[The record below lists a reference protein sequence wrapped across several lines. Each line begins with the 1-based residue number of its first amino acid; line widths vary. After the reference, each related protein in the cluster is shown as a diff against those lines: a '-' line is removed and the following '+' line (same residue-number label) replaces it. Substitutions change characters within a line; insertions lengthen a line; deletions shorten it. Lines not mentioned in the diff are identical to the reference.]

1 MTEGITYSLIR
12 ALQTA
17 RSRARVTMA
26 TPIGDNVVVVDY
38 DDDFFKAG
46 YCIPERDPQVVL
58 PTAVRRPGEGAEIF
72 RPIASR
78 QVQDWDQLES
88 LYAHAFYRQLGWVE
102 GDEGAVLVSEPL
114 FTSRADRERLAQTLF
129 ESFNV
134 SGLYVAE
141 QPVLALYG
149 LGKTSGVSVDVGY
162 AVTDVAP
169 VVDGAVVAAA
179 ARRTEVGSRDV
190 AAALGGLLGDAGARL
205 SEAQLDAARD
215 AACLVDSR
223 PRERLRRGTG
233 DDKDENDDTNDTNDT
248 KTERL
253 DARLPDGAEI
263 AVPPRARRMCAEAVF
278 FPARFAALAGD
289 ALAGGPSVWTF
300 DKKKETYG
308 VSDALVAAM
317 HACTP
322 EQRLACLDA
331 VAVHGGWAGGAGR
344 AAGLDARVLGDLED
358 ALPPSARP
366 MGAGAPE
373 HMPAGA
379 ERHAAWFGGAL
390 LGKVVF
396 AQNHHVTR
404 FEYHENGP
412 GAVTKRF

>member
-1 MTEGITYSLIR
+1 
-12 ALQTA
+12 
-17 RSRARVTMA
+17 MA

-58 PTAVRRPGEGAEIF
+58 PTAVRRPGDGAETF

-78 QVQDWDQLES
+78 RVQDWDQLES

-179 ARRTEVGSRDV
+179 ARRTDVGKRDV
-190 AAALGGLLGDAGARL
+190 AAALGGLLGETGARL
-205 SEAQLDAARD
+205 SEARLDAARD
-215 AACLVDSR
+215 AACVVDAR
-223 PRERLRRGTG
+223 ARERLRDGTCTTNTHDG
-233 DDKDENDDTNDTNDT
+233 FVFDDFDTNGTDDDR
-248 KTERL
+248 EPRVRVHDI
-253 DARLPDGAEI
+253 DARLPDGTMVT
-263 AVPPRARRMCAEAVF
+263 VPARARRACAEAVF

-289 ALAGGPSVWTF
+289 ALKFGHSVHSVWTHEG
-300 DKKKETYG
+300 KRETYG
-308 VSDALVAAM
+308 VSDALAAAV
-317 HACTP
+317 HACAP

-331 VAVHGGWAGGAGR
+331 VAVHGGWAG
-344 AAGLDARVLGDLED
+344 AAWRGGGFEARVLGDLAD

-373 HMPAGA
+373 HMPASAGM
-379 ERHAAWFGGAL
+379 HAAWFGGAL
-390 LGKVVF
+390 LGKMVF

>member
-1 MTEGITYSLIR
+1 
-12 ALQTA
+12 
-17 RSRARVTMA
+17 MA

-58 PTAVRRPGEGAEIF
+58 PTAVRRPGDGAETF

-78 QVQDWDQLES
+78 RVQDWDQLES

-179 ARRTEVGSRDV
+179 ARRTDVGKRDV
-190 AAALGGLLGDAGARL
+190 AAALGGLLGETGARL
-205 SEAQLDAARD
+205 SEARLDAARD
-215 AACLVDSR
+215 AACVVDAR
-223 PRERLRRGTG
+223 ARERLRDGTCTTNANDVFDANG
-233 DDKDENDDTNDTNDT
+233 ADDDRKPGSVDDI
-248 KTERL
+248 
-253 DARLPDGAEI
+253 DARLPDGTTVT
-263 AVPPRARRMCAEAVF
+263 VPARARRACAEAVF

-289 ALAGGPSVWTF
+289 ALAFGHSVWTHEG
-300 DKKKETYG
+300 KRETYG
-308 VSDALVAAM
+308 VSDALAAAV
-317 HACTP
+317 HACAP

-331 VAVHGGWAGGAGR
+331 VAVHGGWAGCAGR

-373 HMPAGA
+373 HMPESAGM
-379 ERHAAWFGGAL
+379 HAAWFGGAL
-390 LGKVVF
+390 LGKMVF

>member
-1 MTEGITYSLIR
+1 
-12 ALQTA
+12 
-17 RSRARVTMA
+17 MA

-58 PTAVRRPGEGAEIF
+58 PTAVRRPGDGAETF

-78 QVQDWDQLES
+78 RVQDWDQLES

-141 QPVLALYG
+141 QPALALYG

-179 ARRTEVGSRDV
+179 ARRTDVGKRDV
-190 AAALGGLLGDAGARL
+190 AAALGGLLGETGARL
-205 SEAQLDAARD
+205 SEARLDAARD
-215 AACLVDSR
+215 AACVVDAR
-223 PRERLRRGTG
+223 ARERLRDGTCTTNANDVFDANG
-233 DDKDENDDTNDTNDT
+233 ADDDRKPGSVDDI
-248 KTERL
+248 
-253 DARLPDGAEI
+253 DARLPDGTTVT
-263 AVPPRARRMCAEAVF
+263 VPARARRACAEAVF

-289 ALAGGPSVWTF
+289 ALAFGHSVWTHEG
-300 DKKKETYG
+300 KRETYG
-308 VSDALVAAM
+308 VSDALVAAV
-317 HACTP
+317 HACAP

-331 VAVHGGWAGGAGR
+331 VAVHGGWAGPAWRGG
-344 AAGLDARVLGDLED
+344 GFEARVLGDLAD

-373 HMPAGA
+373 HMPESAGM
-379 ERHAAWFGGAL
+379 HAAWFGGAL
-390 LGKVVF
+390 LGKMVF

>member
-1 MTEGITYSLIR
+1 
-12 ALQTA
+12 
-17 RSRARVTMA
+17 MA
-26 TPIGDNVVVVDY
+26 TPIGDNIVVVDY

-58 PTAVRRPGEGAEIF
+58 PTAVRRPGDGSETF

-78 QVQDWDQLES
+78 QVQDWDQLEC

-102 GDEGAVLVSEPL
+102 GDEGAALVSEPL

-129 ESFNV
+129 ESFNI

-141 QPVLALYG
+141 QPALALYG

-169 VVDGAVVAAA
+169 VVDGAVVTAAS
-179 ARRTEVGSRDV
+179 RRTDVGKRDV
-190 AAALGGLLGDAGARL
+190 SAALGGLLGETGARL

-215 AACLVDSR
+215 AACLVDLRPPARDATNERTTTRETDVASR
-223 PRERLRRGTG
+223 VDDHRGAFA
-233 DDKDENDDTNDTNDT
+233 DIE
-248 KTERL
+248 
-253 DARLPDGAEI
+253 AVLPDGT
-263 AVPPRARRMCAEAVF
+263 AVSVPARARRLCAEAVF
-278 FPARFAALAGD
+278 VPARFAALAGD
-289 ALAGGPSVWTF
+289 ALGVAGGPSAWRF
-300 DKKKETYG
+300 GEAKGQETHG
-308 VSDALVAAM
+308 ISDALAAAV
-317 HACTP
+317 HACAP

-331 VAVHGGWAGGAGR
+331 VAVHGGWEGR
-344 AAGLDARVLGDLED
+344 AWAAGDGFEARALGDLED

-366 MGAGAPE
+366 MGAGTPE
-373 HMPAGA
+373 HMPVSAG
-379 ERHAAWFGGAL
+379 RHAAWFGGAV
-390 LGKVVF
+390 LGKTVF

-404 FEYHENGP
+404 FEYHEHGP

>member
-1 MTEGITYSLIR
+1 
-12 ALQTA
+12 
-17 RSRARVTMA
+17 MA

-58 PTAVRRPGEGAEIF
+58 PTAVRRPGDGAETF

-78 QVQDWDQLES
+78 RVQDWDQLES

-179 ARRTEVGSRDV
+179 ARRTDVGKRDV
-190 AAALGGLLGDAGARL
+190 AAALGGLLGETGARL
-205 SEAQLDAARD
+205 SEARLDAARD
-215 AACLVDSR
+215 AACVVDAR
-223 PRERLRRGTG
+223 ARERLRDGTCTTNANDVFDVFDG
-233 DDKDENDDTNDTNDT
+233 ADDDRKPGSVDDI
-248 KTERL
+248 
-253 DARLPDGAEI
+253 DARLPDGTTVT
-263 AVPPRARRMCAEAVF
+263 VPARARRACAEAVF

-289 ALAGGPSVWTF
+289 ARGAFGHSVWTHEG
-300 DKKKETYG
+300 KRETYG
-308 VSDALVAAM
+308 VSDALAAAV
-317 HACTP
+317 HACAP

-331 VAVHGGWAGGAGR
+331 VAVHGGWAG
-344 AAGLDARVLGDLED
+344 AAWRGGGFEARVLGDLAD

-373 HMPAGA
+373 HMPESAGM
-379 ERHAAWFGGAL
+379 HAAWFGGAL
-390 LGKVVF
+390 LGKMVF

>member
-1 MTEGITYSLIR
+1 
-12 ALQTA
+12 
-17 RSRARVTMA
+17 MA

-58 PTAVRRPGEGAEIF
+58 PTAVRRPGDGAETF

-78 QVQDWDQLES
+78 RVQDWDQLES

-179 ARRTEVGSRDV
+179 ARRTDVGKRDV
-190 AAALGGLLGDAGARL
+190 AAALGGLLGETGARL
-205 SEAQLDAARD
+205 SEARLDAARD
-215 AACLVDSR
+215 AACVVDAR
-223 PRERLRRGTG
+223 ARERLRDGTCTANANDG
-233 DDKDENDDTNDTNDT
+233 FDVFDANGADDDRKPGSVDDI
-248 KTERL
+248 
-253 DARLPDGAEI
+253 DARLPDGTTVT
-263 AVPPRARRMCAEAVF
+263 VPARARRACAEAVF

-289 ALAGGPSVWTF
+289 ALAFGHSVWTHEG
-300 DKKKETYG
+300 KRETYG
-308 VSDALVAAM
+308 VSDALAAAV
-317 HACTP
+317 HACAP

-331 VAVHGGWAGGAGR
+331 VAVHGGWAGPAWRGG
-344 AAGLDARVLGDLED
+344 GFEARVLGDLAD

-373 HMPAGA
+373 HMPESAGM
-379 ERHAAWFGGAL
+379 HAAWFGGAL
-390 LGKVVF
+390 LGKMVF

>member
-1 MTEGITYSLIR
+1 
-12 ALQTA
+12 
-17 RSRARVTMA
+17 MA

-58 PTAVRRPGEGAEIF
+58 PTAVRRVGDGSETF

-141 QPVLALYG
+141 QPALALYG
-149 LGKTSGVSVDVGY
+149 LGKTSGVSVDVGH

-179 ARRTEVGSRDV
+179 ARRTDVGKRDV
-190 AAALGGLLGDAGARL
+190 AAALGGLLGETGARL
-205 SEAQLDAARD
+205 SEARLDAARD
-215 AACLVDSR
+215 AACVVDVR
-223 PRERLRRGTG
+223 PRDAAGDGNEGTTTRGGG
-233 DDKDENDDTNDTNDT
+233 DATDETSDLETDV
-248 KTERL
+248 
-253 DARLPDGAEI
+253 RLPDGT
-263 AVPPRARRMCAEAVF
+263 AVSVPARARRLCAEAVF
-278 FPARFAALAGD
+278 SPARHAALAGD
-289 ALAGGPSVWTF
+289 ALAGGPSVWRF
-300 DKKKETYG
+300 GDKRETYG
-308 VSDALVAAM
+308 VSDAVAAAV
-317 HACTP
+317 HACAP

-331 VAVHGGWAGGAGR
+331 VAVHGGWAGPAW
-344 AAGLDARVLGDLED
+344 AAGGGSFEARVLGDLED

-366 MGAGAPE
+366 VGAAAPE
-373 HMPAGA
+373 HMPASAG
-379 ERHAAWFGGAL
+379 RHAAWFGGAL
-390 LGKVVF
+390 LGKMVF

>member
-1 MTEGITYSLIR
+1 
-12 ALQTA
+12 
-17 RSRARVTMA
+17 MA

-58 PTAVRRPGEGAEIF
+58 PTAVRRPGDGAETF

-78 QVQDWDQLES
+78 RVQDWDQLES

-141 QPVLALYG
+141 QPALALYG

-179 ARRTEVGSRDV
+179 ARRTDVGKRDV
-190 AAALGGLLGDAGARL
+190 AAALGGLLGETGARL
-205 SEAQLDAARD
+205 SEARLDAARD
-215 AACLVDSR
+215 AACVVDAR
-223 PRERLRRGTG
+223 ARLRDGTCTTNTHDVLDVFDTNG
-233 DDKDENDDTNDTNDT
+233 TENDREPNKVSVNDI
-248 KTERL
+248 
-253 DARLPDGAEI
+253 DARLPDGTMVT
-263 AVPPRARRMCAEAVF
+263 VPARARRMCAEAVF

-289 ALAGGPSVWTF
+289 AISENAFGHSVWTHEG
-300 DKKKETYG
+300 KRETYG
-308 VSDALVAAM
+308 VSDALAAAV
-317 HACTP
+317 HACAP
-322 EQRLACLDA
+322 EQKLACLDA
-331 VAVHGGWAGGAGR
+331 VAVHGGWAGPAWRGG
-344 AAGLDARVLGDLED
+344 GFEARVLGDLAD

-373 HMPAGA
+373 HMPASAGM
-379 ERHAAWFGGAL
+379 HAAWFGGAL
-390 LGKVVF
+390 LGKMVF

>member
-1 MTEGITYSLIR
+1 
-12 ALQTA
+12 
-17 RSRARVTMA
+17 MA

-58 PTAVRRPGEGAEIF
+58 PTAVRRPGDGAETF

-78 QVQDWDQLES
+78 RVQDWDQLES

-179 ARRTEVGSRDV
+179 ARRTDVGKRDV
-190 AAALGGLLGDAGARL
+190 AAALGGLLGETGARL
-205 SEAQLDAARD
+205 SEARLDAARD
-215 AACLVDSR
+215 AACVVDAR
-223 PRERLRRGTG
+223 PRERLRDGTCTTNAN
-233 DDKDENDDTNDTNDT
+233 DVFDENGAEDGRGPGSVVDDI
-248 KTERL
+248 
-253 DARLPDGAEI
+253 DARLPDGTTVT
-263 AVPPRARRMCAEAVF
+263 VPARARRACAEAVF

-289 ALAGGPSVWTF
+289 ALAFGHSVWTHEG
-300 DKKKETYG
+300 KRETYG
-308 VSDALVAAM
+308 VSDALAAAV
-317 HACTP
+317 HACAP

-331 VAVHGGWAGGAGR
+331 VAVHGGWAGPAWRGGGFEAR
-344 AAGLDARVLGDLED
+344 ALGDLAD

-373 HMPAGA
+373 HMPESAGM
-379 ERHAAWFGGAL
+379 HAAWFGGAL
-390 LGKVVF
+390 LGKMVF

>member
-1 MTEGITYSLIR
+1 
-12 ALQTA
+12 
-17 RSRARVTMA
+17 MA

-58 PTAVRRPGEGAEIF
+58 PTAVRRPGDGAETF

-78 QVQDWDQLES
+78 RVQDWDQLES

-141 QPVLALYG
+141 QPALALYG

-169 VVDGAVVAAA
+169 VVDGAAVAAA
-179 ARRTEVGSRDV
+179 ARRTDVGKRTSPPRWAACSGRRARASPRRGSTPRAATPRALRTPARGGGDGTCTTNTHDV
-190 AAALGGLLGDAGARL
+190 
-205 SEAQLDAARD
+205 LDAFD
-215 AACLVDSR
+215 TN
-223 PRERLRRGTG
+223 GT
-233 DDKDENDDTNDTNDT
+233 ENDREPNKVSVNDI
-248 KTERL
+248 
-253 DARLPDGAEI
+253 DARLPDGTMVT
-263 AVPPRARRMCAEAVF
+263 VPARARRMCAEAVF

-289 ALAGGPSVWTF
+289 ALKFGHSVHSVWTHEG
-300 DKKKETYG
+300 KRETYG
-308 VSDALVAAM
+308 VSDALAAAV
-317 HACTP
+317 HACAP

-331 VAVHGGWAGGAGR
+331 VAVHGGWAGPRSGAAAASRRACSEAWRTRCLRARGR
-344 AAGLDARVLGDLED
+344 WARARRNTCPRARGCTRLG
-358 ALPPSARP
+358 S
-366 MGAGAPE
+366 GAQ
-373 HMPAGA
+373 
-379 ERHAAWFGGAL
+379 L
-390 LGKVVF
+390 LGKMEIGAEPPRDEVRVPRKR
-396 AQNHHVTR
+396 AGR
-404 FEYHENGP
+404 
-412 GAVTKRF
+412 AVTKRF

>member
-1 MTEGITYSLIR
+1 
-12 ALQTA
+12 
-17 RSRARVTMA
+17 MA

-58 PTAVRRPGEGAEIF
+58 PTAVRRPGDGAETF

-78 QVQDWDQLES
+78 RVQDWDQLES

-141 QPVLALYG
+141 QPALALYG

-179 ARRTEVGSRDV
+179 ARRTDVGKRDV
-190 AAALGGLLGDAGARL
+190 AAALGGLLGETGARL
-205 SEAQLDAARD
+205 SEARLDAARD
-215 AACLVDSR
+215 AACVVDAR
-223 PRERLRRGTG
+223 ARLTDGTCTTNTHDVLDAFDTNG
-233 DDKDENDDTNDTNDT
+233 TENDREPNKVSVNDI
-248 KTERL
+248 
-253 DARLPDGAEI
+253 DARLPDGTMVT
-263 AVPPRARRMCAEAVF
+263 VPARARRMCAEAVF

-289 ALAGGPSVWTF
+289 AISENAFGHSVWTHEG
-300 DKKKETYG
+300 KRETYG
-308 VSDALVAAM
+308 VSDALAAAV
-317 HACTP
+317 HACAP

-344 AAGLDARVLGDLED
+344 AAGLDKRVLGDLED

-396 AQNHHVTR
+396 AQNHHVSR

>member
-1 MTEGITYSLIR
+1 
-12 ALQTA
+12 
-17 RSRARVTMA
+17 MA

-58 PTAVRRPGEGAEIF
+58 PTAVRRPGDGAETF

-78 QVQDWDQLES
+78 RVQDWDQLES

-179 ARRTEVGSRDV
+179 ARRTDVGKRDV
-190 AAALGGLLGDAGARL
+190 AAALGGLLGETGARL
-205 SEAQLDAARD
+205 SEARLAAARD
-215 AACLVDSR
+215 AACVVDAR
-223 PRERLRRGTG
+223 ARERLRDGTCTTNFFENVFDTNG
-233 DDKDENDDTNDTNDT
+233 TENDREPRVRVHDI
-248 KTERL
+248 
-253 DARLPDGAEI
+253 DARLPDGTMVT
-263 AVPPRARRMCAEAVF
+263 VPARARRACAEAVF

-289 ALAGGPSVWTF
+289 AISENAFGHSVWTHEG
-300 DKKKETYG
+300 KRETYG
-308 VSDALVAAM
+308 VSDALAAAV
-317 HACTP
+317 HACAP

-331 VAVHGGWAGGAGR
+331 VAVHGGWAG
-344 AAGLDARVLGDLED
+344 AAWRGGGFEARVLGDLAD

-373 HMPAGA
+373 HMPASAGM
-379 ERHAAWFGGAL
+379 HAAWFGGAL
-390 LGKVVF
+390 LGKMVF

>member
-1 MTEGITYSLIR
+1 
-12 ALQTA
+12 
-17 RSRARVTMA
+17 MA

-58 PTAVRRPGEGAEIF
+58 PTAVRRPGDGAETF

-78 QVQDWDQLES
+78 RVQDWDQLES

-141 QPVLALYG
+141 QPALALYG

-179 ARRTEVGSRDV
+179 ARRTDVGKRDV
-190 AAALGGLLGDAGARL
+190 AAALGGLLGETGARL
-205 SEAQLDAARD
+205 SEARLDAARD
-215 AACLVDSR
+215 AACVVDAR
-223 PRERLRRGTG
+223 ARERLRDGTCTTNFFENVFDTNG
-233 DDKDENDDTNDTNDT
+233 TENDREPQVRVNDI
-248 KTERL
+248 
-253 DARLPDGAEI
+253 DARLPDGTMVT
-263 AVPPRARRMCAEAVF
+263 VPARARRMCAEAVF

-289 ALAGGPSVWTF
+289 AISENAFGHSVWTHEG
-300 DKKKETYG
+300 KRETYG
-308 VSDALVAAM
+308 VSDALAAAV
-317 HACTP
+317 HACAP

-331 VAVHGGWAGGAGR
+331 VAVHGGWAGPAWRGG
-344 AAGLDARVLGDLED
+344 GFEARVLGDLAD

-373 HMPAGA
+373 HMPASAGM
-379 ERHAAWFGGAL
+379 HAAWFGGAL
-390 LGKVVF
+390 LGKMVF

>member
-1 MTEGITYSLIR
+1 
-12 ALQTA
+12 
-17 RSRARVTMA
+17 MA

-58 PTAVRRPGEGAEIF
+58 PTAVRRPGDGAETF

-78 QVQDWDQLES
+78 RVQDWDQLES

-179 ARRTEVGSRDV
+179 ARRTDVGKRDV
-190 AAALGGLLGDAGARL
+190 AAALGGLLG
-205 SEAQLDAARD
+205 
-215 AACLVDSR
+215 
-223 PRERLRRGTG
+223 ERRAPLR
-233 DDKDENDDTNDTNDT
+233 
-248 KTERL
+248 
-253 DARLPDGAEI
+253 A
-263 AVPPRARRMCAEAVF
+263 
-278 FPARFAALAGD
+278 
-289 ALAGGPSVWTF
+289 
-300 DKKKETYG
+300 
-308 VSDALVAAM
+308 
-317 HACTP
+317 
-322 EQRLACLDA
+322 
-331 VAVHGGWAGGAGR
+331 
-344 AAGLDARVLGDLED
+344 
-358 ALPPSARP
+358 
-366 MGAGAPE
+366 
-373 HMPAGA
+373 
-379 ERHAAWFGGAL
+379 
-390 LGKVVF
+390 
-396 AQNHHVTR
+396 
-404 FEYHENGP
+404 
-412 GAVTKRF
+412 

>member
-1 MTEGITYSLIR
+1 
-12 ALQTA
+12 
-17 RSRARVTMA
+17 MA

-58 PTAVRRPGEGAEIF
+58 PTAVRRPGDGAETF

-78 QVQDWDQLES
+78 RVQDWDQLES

-141 QPVLALYG
+141 QPALALYG

-179 ARRTEVGSRDV
+179 ARRTDVGKRDV
-190 AAALGGLLGDAGARL
+190 AAALGGLLGETGARL
-205 SEAQLDAARD
+205 SEARLDAARD
-215 AACLVDSR
+215 AACVVDAR
-223 PRERLRRGTG
+223 ARLRDGTCTTNTHDVLDAFDTNG
-233 DDKDENDDTNDTNDT
+233 TENDREPNKVSVNDI
-248 KTERL
+248 
-253 DARLPDGAEI
+253 DARLPDGTM
-263 AVPPRARRMCAEAVF
+263 VTVRRARGRMCAEAVF

-289 ALAGGPSVWTF
+289 ALKFGHSGTQSGRTRAKGKRTASRTRSPRPCTRARRSRGWRAWTRSRCTAGGRVRRGAAAASRRACS
-300 DKKKETYG
+300 ETWRTRSLRARG
-308 VSDALVAAM
+308 RWARARRNTCPRARG
-317 HACTP
+317 CT
-322 EQRLACLDA
+322 RLGSGARC
-331 VAVHGGWAGGAGR
+331 WAR
-344 AAGLDARVLGDLED
+344 WCSR
-358 ALPPSARP
+358 R
-366 MGAGAPE
+366 
-373 HMPAGA
+373 
-379 ERHAAWFGGAL
+379 
-390 LGKVVF
+390 
-396 AQNHHVTR
+396 T
-404 FEYHENGP
+404 
-412 GAVTKRF
+412 TT

>member
-1 MTEGITYSLIR
+1 
-12 ALQTA
+12 
-17 RSRARVTMA
+17 MA

-58 PTAVRRPGEGAEIF
+58 PTAVRRPGDGAETF

-78 QVQDWDQLES
+78 RVQDWDQLES

-179 ARRTEVGSRDV
+179 ARRTDVGKRDV
-190 AAALGGLLGDAGARL
+190 AAALGGLLGETGARL
-205 SEAQLDAARD
+205 SEARLDAARD
-215 AACLVDSR
+215 AACVVDAR
-223 PRERLRRGTG
+223 ARERLRDGTCTANANDVFDANG
-233 DDKDENDDTNDTNDT
+233 ADDDRKPGSVDDI
-248 KTERL
+248 
-253 DARLPDGAEI
+253 DARLPDGTTVT
-263 AVPPRARRMCAEAVF
+263 VPARARRACAEAVF

-289 ALAGGPSVWTF
+289 ALAFGHSVWTHEG
-300 DKKKETYG
+300 KRETYG
-308 VSDALVAAM
+308 VSDALAAAV
-317 HACTP
+317 HACAP

-390 LGKVVF
+390 LGKMVF